1 MNGFLELQAF
11 ITAQAIE
18 FKAAAAEWVSDIIE
32 LNTFR
37 EILHFAISEG
47 FQADAK
53 AIDRVL
59 NGEDENSKAE
69 EDDNTDWHFM
79 GILMEAMEE
88 QIRNQELPEK
98 TTALYKMWLAES
110 RDIDADYWK

>member
-1 MNGFLELQAF
+1 MKGFSEMRDF
-11 ITAQAIE
+11 VTAQSAK
-18 FKAAAAEWVSDIIE
+18 FRMAEEGWHYDTIE

-37 EILHFAISEG
+37 EILCFAISEG

-59 NGEDENSKAE
+59 NGEDENSEDE

-79 GILMEAMEE
+79 GIVMEAMEE
-88 QIRNQELPEK
+88 QIRKHVLPEK
-98 TTALYKMWLAES
+98 TTVLYKLWLSES
-110 RDIDADYWK
+110 RDIDADYWD